1 VSGVALALG
10 VLLAVSA
17 CARPAEP
24 EVPEVRTPSATGP
37 DGATAAD
44 PASPAP
50 TAGVPE
56 LCEDLLTF
64 GRLVQILQVPLDGGT
79 GRVFNDDYLSDSGRT
94 GRLTCTYGVP
104 TDLDEPA
111 TPGQP
116 AAPAPVPPTPV
127 PPPVE
132 ISVSGY
138 TEADV
143 AGARVEA
150 TVAGAQGSGTQIE
163 AQAIGGRDGFV
174 LNDPEDVSF
183 VVADGARTYV
193 VTLRHG
199 VVPAAA
205 ERVVLLGLA
214 GELLGE
220 PVPTPT
226 ASP

>member
-1 VSGVALALG
+1 MLA
-10 VLLAVSA
+10 AVSS
-17 CARPAEP
+17 CGRPAEP
-24 EVPEVRTPSATGP
+24 EVPEVRRPSATDTGDAAAGTSPSSGP
-37 DGATAAD
+37 A
-44 PASPAP
+44 
-50 TAGVPE
+50 AGVPE

-64 GRLVQILQVPLDGGT
+64 GRLVQILQVPLEGGT
-79 GRVFNDDYLSDSGRT
+79 GRVFNDDYLPDSGRT

-116 AAPAPVPPTPV
+116 MPSTPPVPVPPTPV

-138 TEADV
+138 TETDV
-143 AGARVEA
+143 ASARVEA
-150 TVAGAQGSGTQIE
+150 TVAGAQGSGTRIE
-163 AQAIGGRDGFV
+163 AQPVGGRDGFV
-174 LNDPEDVSF
+174 LDDAEDVSF

-193 VTLRHG
+193 ITLRHG
-199 VVPAAA
+199 VVPATA

-220 PVPTPT
+220 PVTTST